1 MNASILRSTLILGLT
16 SFIATFALSHIKA
29 ITYPVI
35 QKQER
40 QKQENALALVLPGYT
55 IGEER
60 SVAVNGGSFTYWT
73 AEKTDGPATMKA
85 YAFIAEKP
93 GYSGA
98 IRTMVGVDDTG
109 TVLGI
114 SIIRQSET
122 PGLGARVLEAA
133 SRNTFFQV
141 VTGRAHET
149 GEEPSPWFQE
159 QFRGVNAAAKI
170 AIFKKGDWN
179 ETMRDELLLKNG
191 VSAITGATITT
202 KAVKDS
208 IEVGMATLRIALEEH
223 AKAQEAAG
231 K

>member
-1 MNASILRSTLILGLT
+1 MNSSILRSTIILGLT
-16 SFIATFALSHIKA
+16 AFVATFALSHIKA

-40 QKQENALALVLPGYT
+40 QKTESALAQVLPGYT
-55 IGEER
+55 VGEER
-60 SVAVNGGSFTYWT
+60 SSTAGAGAFTYWT
-73 AEKTDGPATMKA
+73 ASKTDGAATLTA
-85 YAFIAEKP
+85 YAFIAEKA
-93 GYSGA
+93 GYSGV
-98 IRTMVGVDDTG
+98 IRTMVGVDDKG

-141 VTGRAHET
+141 VTGRARRG
-149 GEEPSPWFQE
+149 GEEPAPWFQE
-159 QFRGVNAAAKI
+159 QFRGLNAGTKI
-170 AIFKKGDWN
+170 DIVKKGDWN
-179 ETMRDELLLKNG
+179 EAMREELLQKNS

-202 KAVKDS
+202 KAVKDG
-208 IEVGMATLRIALEEH
+208 IEEGMARLKTALEEH
-223 AKAQEAAG
+223 AKAEEAAA